1 MNVKAEVRGQRSEVA
16 LVQHLV
22 DPVADPLQVGSV
34 DLGGPVQGG
43 QEVAVGEVVEDVVD
57 ARVAL
62 GRQVAPDGLV
72 QQLAALVQQGAHHAP
87 VEGELDL
94 VEADRRHGQSVD
106 FLPAGRPG
114 REGWRDGVR
123 RRRRRGCQL
132 LTLTRAE
139 AEGGKN
145 RKCWLV

>member
-1 MNVKAEVRGQRSEVA
+1 MHTHAQKARYENKNVPDCHKKNDSARVKRSKVA

-62 GRQVAPDGLV
+62 GGQVAADGLV
-72 QQLAALVQQGAHHAP
+72 QQLAALVQQGAHDAP

-106 FLPAGRPG
+106 LLPAGR
-114 REGWRDGVR
+114 EGG
-123 RRRRRGCQL
+123 RRG
-132 LTLTRAE
+132 
-139 AEGGKN
+139 
-145 RKCWLV
+145 W